1 MRKMLEQV
9 IHLERE
15 EKNSTGRIL
24 RMWKNIRL
32 RLLAQGIAVG
42 VSSGLVVVFYRLA
55 LERAE
60 DLRRFILVAAA
71 GNLAVMALWFAA
83 LVAAGLFTGHLIR
96 REPLISGS
104 GIPQVEVVLARKI
117 DMDWVSVL
125 TRKFIGGAVAIGA
138 GLSLGREGPSIQL
151 GAAAGQGLG
160 RIFRRTRTEEKYL
173 ITSGASAGLAAAFNA
188 PLAGVM
194 FALEEVH
201 RHFSPL
207 VLLSAMSAALT
218 ADLVSARF
226 FGLSPVFH
234 VGEVTAL
241 PLEYYGYIIILGI
254 IVAIFGVIFNRSIL
268 LSQDA
273 YGRMGLIPK
282 TLRILLPFIIAGILA
297 FLYPSALG
305 GGHGIFDSLMEGN
318 MTVNAI
324 LLALA
329 IKYLFTMV
337 CYGSGAPGG
346 IFFPLLVL
354 GALTGGAYGNLLAD
368 FMGVDPAFIKN
379 FVILA
384 MAGYFTAIVR
394 SPITGSILI
403 TEMTGSFT
411 HLLSL
416 SVISLTAYV
425 VADLMK
431 SEPIYESLL
440 ERLLKKGGVTFTGNR
455 KNKVMI
461 EIPVFMD
468 SKLDGMLIKDMGLKS
483 NCLIVNV
490 GRGGHDILP
499 TGYTMLHSG
508 DCITLLVEET
518 SASEVKERLK
528 SLGGSSG
535 EHVI

>member
-1 MRKMLEQV
+1 MENGTKDSPV
-9 IHLERE
+9 
-15 EKNSTGRIL
+15 GIL
-24 RMWKNIRL
+24 GMWKNIRI
-32 RLLAQGIAVG
+32 RLLWQGIAVG
-42 VSSGLVVVFYRLA
+42 VCSGMVVVLYRLA
-55 LERAE
+55 LEKAE
-60 DLRRFILVAAA
+60 YARKLVLGAAS
-71 GNLAVMALWFAA
+71 GSFTVTALWFSA
-83 LVAAGLFTGHLIR
+83 LIAAGLFTGYLLK

-104 GIPQVEVVLARKI
+104 GIPQVEAVLARKI
-117 DMDWVSVL
+117 EMDWLSVL
-125 TRKFIGGAVAIGA
+125 TRKFIGGALAIGA

-160 RIFRRTRTEEKYL
+160 RILKRSRTEEKYM

-194 FALEEVH
+194 FSLEEVH

-234 VGEVTAL
+234 VGEITAL
-241 PLEYYGYIIILGI
+241 PLEYYGYIVILGI
-254 IVAIFGVIFNRSIL
+254 IVAIFGVVFNKSIL
-268 LSQDA
+268 MSQDV
-273 YGRMGLIPK
+273 YGKMDHIPK
-282 TLRILLPFIIAGILA
+282 RLRILVPFIIAGILA
-297 FLYPSALG
+297 FIYPAALG

-329 IKYLFTMV
+329 IKYLFTMI

-354 GALTGGAYGNLLAD
+354 GALTGGVFGNLLSD
-368 FMGVDPAFIKN
+368 FMGVDPVFIKN

-394 SPITGSILI
+394 APITGSILI

-416 SVISLTAYV
+416 SVISLPAYV
-425 VADLMK
+425 VADLLK

-440 ERLLKKGGVTFTGNR
+440 ERLLKKGGITFTGNK

-468 SKLDGMLIKDMGLKS
+468 SKLDGMLVRDMGLKP

-499 TGYTMLHSG
+499 CGDTMLHSG
-508 DCITLLVEET
+508 DCITLLVDET
-518 SASEVKERLK
+518 SASGVKEMLK
-528 SLGGSSG
+528 ALGGSSG
-535 EHVI
+535 ENKLE